1 MYYLVISVIKIIL
14 CLILVGLFFYNAA
27 YYYGSTEYLV
37 GGFVYLIIT
46 GKK

>member
-1 MYYLVISVIKIIL
+1 MYYLVISVIKIIF
-14 CLILVGLFFYNAA
+14 CLILAGLFFYN
-27 YYYGSTEYLV
+27 YSDYYGYTIDLV